1 MSGHNKWSSIKHKKA
16 AADAKRGKMFSRLAK
31 EITLAAREGGAEEDM
46 NPRLRT
52 AVSAAKAANMP
63 NDNIDRAI
71 RKGTGELGGA
81 VLEELMYE
89 GYAPGGVAIIV
100 SCLSDNRN
108 RTAANVRS
116 YFTKYNGSLAANGSV
131 SWNFHRKSVFTIEG
145 EDAQEE
151 KLLDVLLTAGADAED
166 ITVDDG
172 VAQITAPPE
181 AFGEV
186 ADALTA
192 AEIKISESGIKLV
205 PGSYTLVTDRSI
217 ARQVLRMTDAIEEDD
232 DVQEVFTNLDMS
244 DALAEELADE

>member
-116 YFTKYNGSLAANGSV
+116 YFTKAANGSV
-131 SWNFHRKSVFTIEG
+131 SWNFHRKAVFTIEG